1 MRCGTRYMGAMAM
14 TALVALSSYAAEVPR
29 AQDGTGS
36 TLLRPSVP
44 LDSKAMKAMLRAD
57 RDKDGVLSV
66 EELDQYDL
74 TLGPRFREVDSDR
87 DGRLTLY
94 EFELLL
100 EDPHPATT
108 RR

>member
-1 MRCGTRYMGAMAM
+1 MRWGTRCVGALAM
-14 TALVALSSYAAEVPR
+14 TTLVAFSAYATEASR
-29 AQDGTGS
+29 AQRDTGS

-57 RDKDGVLSV
+57 RDKDGLLSI

-74 TLGPRFREVDSDR
+74 TLSPRFKEVDSDR

-100 EDPHPATT
+100 EDPHRATT
-108 RR
+108 SR